1 MLTERQKDRKTERQ
15 TDKQTSE
22 LTGYPSIDRPWIQF
36 YGDNTE
42 FSIPNTNVFDYMI
55 AQNPPC
61 DSIALDFFGNHIT
74 YQELLEKIEVV
85 TKALLSAGIQKNDVI
100 SICMPTTPEAYYLF
114 FALNR
119 IGAIAN
125 FFDPRNNIEFI
136 EKCINDTNS
145 KLLFIID
152 AVGDKATT

>member
-1 MLTERQKDRKTERQ
+1 MLSERQ

-61 DSIALDFFGNHIT
+61 DSIALDF
-74 YQELLEKIEVV
+74 LEII
-85 TKALLSAGIQKNDVI
+85 L
-100 SICMPTTPEAYYLF
+100 
-114 FALNR
+114 R
-119 IGAIAN
+119 I
-125 FFDPRNNIEFI
+125 
-136 EKCINDTNS
+136 KSC
-145 KLLFIID
+145 
-152 AVGDKATT
+152 